1 MNSEP
6 DVANRE
12 TQSEKSEPQ
21 IVGFEP
27 SPPLPEPVS
36 EIPEPIDFNCSSSS
50 DIFEDAMGDT
60 AELIT
65 VLKQVAKSATN
76 VKIDPFKG
84 TSDIKTWF
92 QAFEATT
99 AGRDDPDKLR
109 LLTSALKEDALTWF
123 GLGLSKDSEP
133 DADGETPQA
142 ANYAT
147 WKARLIKHYSEPTH
161 LLLDKLANR
170 KMIMGE
176 TIEKYTLDVL
186 NLCNKINKAMADAEK
201 IHHVR
206 KGLLPLYKEKSIML
220 DVPLIDDFVNKLKHI
235 ESALASDSMQQ
246 SVLDEE
252 KLATL
257 ITTAMKKAEPVLAHP
272 DVRNYGQE
280 INELKTMFKEFIDR
294 HQSYQR
300 RPPNQN
306 QGFNPNWQPNYLPNQ
321 SFQQQVPIQNPNLGY
336 QQLLNQYP
344 NQGHQQQP
352 TGRRPPPRHQFEG
365 NCNFCGIFGHKYRN
379 CRKRE
384 SGQQPQYSQLGEQ
397 TRSGGRSQSPHPNA
411 AGRQ

>member
-6 DVANRE
+6 DLANPE
-12 TQSEKSEPQ
+12 TQSEKSEPK

-27 SPPLPEPVS
+27 PPSLPELFS
-36 EIPEPIDFNCSSSS
+36 DIPEPIDLNCSSSS
-50 DIFEDAMGDT
+50 DVFQDAMGDT
-60 AELIT
+60 AELIN
-65 VLKQVAKSATN
+65 VLKQVAKSGTN
-76 VKIDPFKG
+76 VKIDAFKG
-84 TSDIKTWF
+84 TSDINTWF

-123 GLGLSKDSEP
+123 GLQLSKDSEP
-133 DADGETPQA
+133 DANGDVPQA
-142 ANYAT
+142 TNYAT

-170 KMIMGE
+170 KMIVGE

-186 NLCNKINKAMADAEK
+186 NLCNKISKTMVDAEK

-220 DVPLIDDFVNKLKHI
+220 DVPLIDDFVNKLKYI
-235 ESALASDSMQQ
+235 ESALASDFMQQ
-246 SVLDEE
+246 PVLNEE

-272 DVRNYGQE
+272 DVQNYGQD
-280 INELKTMFKEFIDR
+280 INELKTMFREFMDR
-294 HQSYQR
+294 DRSYQR
-300 RPPNQN
+300 HPSSQN
-306 QGFNPNWQPNYLPNQ
+306 REFHPNWQPNHFPNQ
-321 SFQQQVPIQNPNLGY
+321 SFQQRTPIQNPNSGY
-336 QQLLNQYP
+336 QQLPNQYP
-344 NQGHQQQP
+344 NQGYQRQP
-352 TGRRPPPRHQFEG
+352 TGRRPPPQNQFQG
-365 NCNFCGIFGHKYRN
+365 NCNFCGMFGHKYRN

-384 SGQQPQYSQLGEQ
+384 SGQEPQYPQSGGQ
-397 TRSGGRSQSPHPNA
+397 TRSGGRSLSPYPNA
-411 AGRQ
+411 TGRQ